1 MALLLVLFVPEKNIR
16 WFLGQNLHYISSFFF
31 ILKGVSGPKRN
42 PPARPIRSTTQIW
55 IGTRHQ
61 YRISALAP
69 QTSSGGETYGSV
81 AKCRLFSQAFWSLL
95 FIKKFYGWCL
105 NTRVLNMPE
114 KKNRSLNQIRLSN
127 VLAVNWVKKF
137 YLVLRLFL

>member
-31 ILKGVSGPKRN
+31 FILKGVSGPKRN

-55 IGTRHQ
+55 IVTRHQ

-81 AKCRLFSQAFWSLL
+81 AKCRLFSQAKELCGVCAVSRS
-95 FIKKFYGWCL
+95 I
-105 NTRVLNMPE
+105 
-114 KKNRSLNQIRLSN
+114 NRN
-127 VLAVNWVKKF
+127 KPF
-137 YLVLRLFL
+137 LVLVKAFGTGKWPIGSQYSVRHYRAKSHNGSW